1 MLPDRGTVAETTYW
15 SQGLR
20 RFRGCAFGDE
30 PAMRADP
37 TAQGLAMA
45 NIRTTNKN
53 HKNAVANA
61 SRGVKPTAPAAV
73 KVAAAK
79 SK

>member
-1 MLPDRGTVAETTYW
+1 
-15 SQGLR
+15 
-20 RFRGCAFGDE
+20 
-30 PAMRADP
+30 
-37 TAQGLAMA
+37 MA

-61 SRGVKPTAPAAV
+61 SRGAKAAAPVAV
-73 KVAAAK
+73 KVSAVK